1 MTALMVAAVTVI
13 ATAKWQN
20 LSFPCAPGL
29 FSDKADMYNTGGGKN
44 EKTVLLCLTLCL
56 VMSLPLFAEDVAY
69 DAQALDFI
77 EENIEKA
84 FITGKTSYL
93 IEGRMV
99 SEPTDVYN
107 HLELVSYHVEPD
119 GESVILTGTVG
130 EEWVTPVSKVLKTYT
145 REDGS
150 ALSADDFKDNL
161 GKKVTL
167 KTKGE
172 EGTNFALRVPSD
184 TVVRVET
191 AWGDVLYT
199 NASGAP
205 HGDGDYLVCN
215 NVDGSADLSDVWVVN
230 GEIFPKT
237 YDMTYAL

>member
-1 MTALMVAAVTVI
+1 M
-13 ATAKWQN
+13 
-20 LSFPCAPGL
+20 
-29 FSDKADMYNTGGGKN
+29 
-44 EKTVLLCLTLCL
+44 
-56 VMSLPLFAEDVAY
+56 
-69 DAQALDFI
+69 
-77 EENIEKA
+77 
-84 FITGKTSYL
+84 
-93 IEGRMV
+93 
-99 SEPTDVYN
+99 YN

-130 EEWVTPVSKVLKTYT
+130 EEWVTPVSKVLNTYT
-145 REDGS
+145 KEDGS
-150 ALSADDFKDNL
+150 ALSADDFTDNL

-191 AWGDVLYT
+191 AWGDVLYA
-199 NASGAP
+199 NASDAP

>member
-1 MTALMVAAVTVI
+1 MKKTI
-13 ATAKWQN
+13 
-20 LSFPCAPGL
+20 L
-29 FSDKADMYNTGGGKN
+29 F
-44 EKTVLLCLTLCL
+44 LLCLIMATVC
-56 VMSLPLFAEDVAY
+56 PLFAEDIAY
-69 DAQALDFI
+69 DMEAG
-77 EENIEKA
+77 A
-84 FITGKTSYL
+84 FIAENQADAFLTGKTSYL

-99 SEPTDVYN
+99 SQPTDVYN
-107 HLELVSYHVEPD
+107 QLELVSYHVEND

-150 ALSADDFKDNL
+150 ALSADDFTDNL

-199 NASGAP
+199 NASDAP

>member
-1 MTALMVAAVTVI
+1 MIYIESAILHDSSPSYEI
-13 ATAKWQN
+13 ED
-20 LSFPCAPGL
+20 GD
-29 FSDKADMYNTGGGKN
+29 FSW
-44 EKTVLLCLTLCL
+44 
-56 VMSLPLFAEDVAY
+56 
-69 DAQALDFI
+69 I
-77 EENIEKA
+77 E
-84 FITGKTSYL
+84 
-93 IEGRMV
+93 V
-99 SEPTDVYN
+99 
-107 HLELVSYHVEPD
+107 
-119 GESVILTGTVG
+119 
-130 EEWVTPVSKVLKTYT
+130 KTYT

-150 ALSADDFKDNL
+150 ALYADDFKDNL

-199 NASGAP
+199 NASDAP
-205 HGDGDYLVCN
+205 HDDGDYLVCN

>member
-1 MTALMVAAVTVI
+1 M
-13 ATAKWQN
+13 
-20 LSFPCAPGL
+20 
-29 FSDKADMYNTGGGKN
+29 
-44 EKTVLLCLTLCL
+44 ERR
-56 VMSLPLFAEDVAY
+56 SL
-69 DAQALDFI
+69 
-77 EENIEKA
+77 
-84 FITGKTSYL
+84 
-93 IEGRMV
+93 EGRMV
-99 SEPTDVYN
+99 SEATDVYN

-145 REDGS
+145 KEDGS

-172 EGTNFALRVPSD
+172 EGTNFALIVPSD

-199 NASGAP
+199 NASDAP

>member
-1 MTALMVAAVTVI
+1 MIITMASLMVAVVTVI

-20 LSFPCAPGL
+20 LSFPCTAGL
-29 FSDKADMYNTGGGKN
+29 FSDEADMYNTGGGKN

-119 GESVILTGTVG
+119 GESVILTRHRRGG
-130 EEWVTPVSKVLKTYT
+130 NGLLQYPKSLKLILG
-145 REDGS
+145 RMV
-150 ALSADDFKDNL
+150 ALSL
-161 GKKVTL
+161 LMIL
-167 KTKGE
+167 KIILE
-172 EGTNFALRVPSD
+172 RRLLLRQKARRGRISHSEFHPI
-184 TVVRVET
+184 
-191 AWGDVLYT
+191 L
-199 NASGAP
+199 
-205 HGDGDYLVCN
+205 
-215 NVDGSADLSDVWVVN
+215 
-230 GEIFPKT
+230 
-237 YDMTYAL
+237 